1 VVKLSEH
8 TSGDATRILY
18 LGNSGAGKTGSL
30 VSLVEAGYNLRILD
44 MDNGVSIL
52 KQFILNQCP
61 ERIGQVD
68 VETRRDVYE
77 MGLQGPRVKGK
88 PKAYVEAMQL
98 LDKWSDG
105 SHPAEW
111 DRKTIFVL
119 DSLSAL
125 GRACFEYVKAMNPS
139 VREPRQWYNA
149 AQDMIQSNIAN
160 MTGAGFNP
168 HVIVC
173 THVRYEEDL
182 GKAFANAIGKA
193 LGPVLP
199 RYFNNMVLAET
210 VGAGKMAKRIIKTVT
225 TGTIDLKNENPFKV
239 AAELPLETGMATLFK
254 SLQS

>member
-1 VVKLSEH
+1 MVKLAEH
-8 TSGDATRILY
+8 KSGDATRILY

-30 VSLVEAGYNLRILD
+30 VSLVKAGYNLRILD
-44 MDNGVSIL
+44 MDNGVGVL
-52 KQFILNQCP
+52 KQYILEECP

-77 MGLQGPRVKGK
+77 MGAQGPRVKGR
-88 PKAYVEAMQL
+88 PKAYAEAIGL

-105 SHPAEW
+105 SDPSSW
-111 DRKTIFVL
+111 DRNTIFVL

-125 GRACFEYVKAMNPS
+125 GRACFEYVKGMNPS
-139 VREPRQWYNA
+139 VREPRQWYNT

-160 MTGAGFNP
+160 LTGANFNP

-182 GKAFANAIGKA
+182 GKGFANSIGKA
-193 LGPVLP
+193 LGPILP
-199 RYFNNMVLAET
+199 RYFNNMVMAESQ
-210 VGAGKMAKRIIKTVT
+210 GAGKMAKRVIKTVT
-225 TGTIDLKNENPFKV
+225 TGTIDLKSENPFKV
-239 AAELPLETGMATLFK
+239 APELPLGTGMATLFE